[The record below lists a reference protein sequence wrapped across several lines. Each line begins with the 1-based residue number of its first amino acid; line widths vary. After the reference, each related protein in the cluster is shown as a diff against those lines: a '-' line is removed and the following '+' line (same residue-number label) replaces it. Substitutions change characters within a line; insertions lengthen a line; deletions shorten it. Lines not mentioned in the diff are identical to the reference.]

1 MTTLADM
8 FAEEIEAGMARAR
21 AEQIAGTRE
30 HQACEALRIAS
41 ARRDA
46 DKLAAS
52 LAAGLVVG
60 VTCNEKGDPL
70 AEASEDEEED
80 DEDAE

>member
-1 MTTLADM
+1 MK
-8 FAEEIEAGMARAR
+8 IS
-21 AEQIAGTRE
+21 RE
-30 HQACEALRIAS
+30 TSR
-41 ARRDA
+41 
-46 DKLAAS
+46 

-70 AEASEDEEED
+70 AEEDEEED